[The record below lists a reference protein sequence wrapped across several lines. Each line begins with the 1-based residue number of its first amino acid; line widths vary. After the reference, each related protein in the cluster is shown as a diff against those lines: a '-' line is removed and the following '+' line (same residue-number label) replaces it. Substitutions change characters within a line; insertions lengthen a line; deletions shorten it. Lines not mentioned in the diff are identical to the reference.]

1 MGGGMQQ
8 GGFNMGGGMQQGGF
22 GNLPNPFP

>member
-8 GGFNMGGGMQQGGF
+8 PADNNMGGGMMDMFGGGMNQQ
-22 GNLPNPFP
+22 